1 MTLHSS
7 LYRLPTID
15 MNENAI
21 ADIGRLHSIEIA
33 LHCQR
38 DSAASRFLTL
48 T

>member
-1 MTLHSS
+1 MQSHSS

-33 LHCQR
+33 LPCQR
-38 DSAASRFLTL
+38 EAASRFLTL